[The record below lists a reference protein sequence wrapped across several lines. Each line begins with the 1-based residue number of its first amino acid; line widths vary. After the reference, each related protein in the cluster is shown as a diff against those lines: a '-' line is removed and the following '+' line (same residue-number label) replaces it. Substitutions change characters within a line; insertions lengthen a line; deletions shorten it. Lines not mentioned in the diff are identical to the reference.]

1 MKILLVE
8 DDQATAAVVAETL
21 RSHHYLV
28 NVATDGK
35 TGLELA
41 EAFSYDLVLLDVLI
55 PEIDGISVCR
65 HLRSHGNAT
74 PILLLTAKDTSSD
87 RVLGLDAGADDY
99 VVKPFHLPEL
109 LARIRAVVRRTTA
122 HTSAVITWEKLH
134 LDSRTGEI
142 HYGSTLLKLTPKEYG
157 ILELLLFNP
166 QQIFSRSA
174 MIDRLWDMT
183 ESPGEDTITTH
194 IKSLRQK
201 VKAAGGPKDLIESV
215 YGLGYRFKP
224 VTQSPPSP
232 ADMPSPSLAP
242 HPALHF
248 DAALG
253 SAQQEVDSAIV
264 SLWNK
269 FKPGFIVQVQGLA
282 EVAIALQQGE
292 TAPPQ
297 LQQAK
302 LDAHKLK
309 GSLGIFGHPHGS
321 TLAVDIEQLLQ
332 SPRPFTP
339 QQINHLAERVF
350 QLQRELDQP
359 LTLTAPELVSAPVP
373 HLVAMTQDTDLTELL
388 TIAIPSSLRVEVV
401 SDQRIVRH
409 RLDQAAP
416 AAILLD
422 LTLFSTLD
430 EGWSWLRDIA
440 ASTQSPLIVVMANP
454 SLGDRVEIGRLGCLG
469 CLQKPVERDRLLQT
483 LHPILHPSPPSQG
496 TILAVD
502 DDPAILA
509 TVATLL
515 PPWGLQITTLNDPR
529 RFWDLL
535 ETCNPDLLLL
545 DIEMP
550 TFSGIELCRAV
561 RNDGRWGD
569 RPILFLTAHTD
580 DAWIYQAFAAG
591 ADDYIRKPIL
601 APELITRI
609 LGRLDRR
616 RLQSGGP
623 DR

>member
-8 DDQATAAVVAETL
+8 DDPATTAVVVETL

-35 TGLELA
+35 MGLELA

-65 HLRSHGNAT
+65 HLRSQGNTT

-109 LARIRAVVRRTTA
+109 LARIRAVVRRATA
-122 HTSAVITWEKLH
+122 HTSAVITWDKLH

-157 ILELLLFNP
+157 ILELFLFNP
-166 QQIFSRSA
+166 HQIFSRSA
-174 MIDRLWDMT
+174 MIDRLWDMA

-201 VKAAGGPKDLIESV
+201 IKAAGGPKDLIESV

-224 VTQSPPSP
+224 VSQSPPSP
-232 ADMPSPSLAP
+232 PEVPSSPPEPLP
-242 HPALHF
+242 NQHY

-253 SAQQEVDSAIV
+253 AAQQEVESTIV

-282 EVAIALQQGE
+282 DVAIALQQG
-292 TAPPQ
+292 AISPPQ
-297 LQQAK
+297 LQQAQ
-302 LDAHKLK
+302 LDVHKLK
-309 GSLGIFGHPHGS
+309 GSLGVFGHPRGS
-321 TLAVDIEQLLQ
+321 TLAVDIEQLLE
-332 SPRPFTP
+332 SPQPFTP
-339 QQINHLAERVF
+339 QQINHLAECVV

-359 LTLTAPELVSAPVP
+359 RMVMASDPVSAQLP
-373 HLVAMTQDTDLTELL
+373 HLVALTEDTELAELL
-388 TIAIPSSLRVEVV
+388 TAVVPSSLRVEIV
-401 SDQRIVRH
+401 SDRRIVHH
-409 RLDQAAP
+409 RLEQSTP
-416 AAILLD
+416 AATLLD
-422 LTLFSTLD
+422 LTVFATPD
-430 EGWSWLRDIA
+430 EGWTWLQQIA
-440 ASTQSPLIVVMANP
+440 ASTQSPIIVVMANP
-454 SLGDRVEIGRLGCLG
+454 SLSDRVEISRLGCLG
-469 CLQKPVERDRLLQT
+469 CLQKPVDRNQLLQT
-483 LHPILHPSPPSQG
+483 LHPILHSPPPPQG

-509 TVATLL
+509 TVAALL
-515 PPWGLQITTLNDPR
+515 SPWGLQVTTLNDPR
-529 RFWDLL
+529 QFWDLL

-550 TFSGIELCRAV
+550 TFSGIELCRVV

-569 RPILFLTAHTD
+569 RPILFLTAHTN
-580 DAWIYQAFAAG
+580 DAWLYRAFAAG

-616 RLQSGGP
+616 RLQS
-623 DR
+623 